1 MACSIHPM
9 PHRPTAWTRAP
20 RGTAGRAPPRRR
32 RRVQPLGA
40 RDEPFADARGPAGDV
55 IQKKRHVRADAGGQP
70 DELRQGQRFGRA
82 GVQPSKQRRRVRAPP
97 SEPGPV
103 RDAFFQHGLHART
116 EARSLG
122 EQAVSLGQR
131 VVFRI
136 NARFRAVERQPPPG
150 LRASLSV
157 SDGSSS
163 GRNTVSSSCHPLGRT
178 PVIRRVRF
186 TLHPIRSTAVS
197 IVPSSTPTP
206 SRRVSRCLSDQFIS
220 SDFLLSSFAYERL
233 TSPVQSWH

>member
-1 MACSIHPM
+1 MDGGSPVE
-9 PHRPTAWTRAP
+9 RFL
-20 RGTAGRAPPRRR
+20 RGTVYSAITRFCQWPVPFIPCRIGPRRGHALPGAQQDESR
-32 RRVQPLGA
+32 PGDARRVQPLGA

-136 NARFRAVERQPPPG
+136 NARFRAVERQP
-150 LRASLSV
+150 ASRPQGKPERVGRLVQRQEYRIQLMPSV
-157 SDGSSS
+157 GAHPRNPQGQVHLASDPQCRRFHRS
-163 GRNTVSSSCHPLGRT
+163 VIHPDAL
-178 PVIRRVRF
+178 PARVALF
-186 TLHPIRSTAVS
+186 V
-197 IVPSSTPTP
+197 
-206 SRRVSRCLSDQFIS
+206 
-220 SDFLLSSFAYERL
+220 
-233 TSPVQSWH
+233 

>member
-9 PHRPTAWTRAP
+9 PHRPTAWTHAP

-32 RRVQPLGA
+32 PPRPATRGTGRAVRRCPRPGRGRYTEKTA
-40 RDEPFADARGPAGDV
+40 RPR
-55 IQKKRHVRADAGGQP
+55 RCGGQP

-97 SEPGPV
+97 SEPGSV

-136 NARFRAVERQPPPG
+136 NARFRAVERQP
-150 LRASLSV
+150 ASRPQGKPERVGRLVQRQEYRIQLMPSV
-157 SDGSSS
+157 GAHPRNPQGQVHLASDPQCRRFHRS
-163 GRNTVSSSCHPLGRT
+163 VIHPNAL
-178 PVIRRVRF
+178 PARVALF
-186 TLHPIRSTAVS
+186 V
-197 IVPSSTPTP
+197 
-206 SRRVSRCLSDQFIS
+206 
-220 SDFLLSSFAYERL
+220 
-233 TSPVQSWH
+233 